1 MSLNIR
7 NRFKINDLLVL
18 VLGIF
23 MQAFSR
29 EVPRSS
35 QRLLFGDG
43 DADVHGDRVKPAP
56 AAAFMRAR

>member
-7 NRFKINDLLVL
+7 IYFEIKDLLVQ
-18 VLGIF
+18 VLRIF
-23 MQAFSR
+23 MQTFSL

-35 QRLLFGDG
+35 QRFLFDR
-43 DADVHGDRVKPAP
+43 DAADARGDRVKPVP

>member
-7 NRFKINDLLVL
+7 IYFEIKDLLVQ
-18 VLGIF
+18 VLRIF
-23 MQAFSR
+23 MQTFSL

-35 QRLLFGDG
+35 QRFLFDRGAA
-43 DADVHGDRVKPAP
+43 DAHGDRVKPVP